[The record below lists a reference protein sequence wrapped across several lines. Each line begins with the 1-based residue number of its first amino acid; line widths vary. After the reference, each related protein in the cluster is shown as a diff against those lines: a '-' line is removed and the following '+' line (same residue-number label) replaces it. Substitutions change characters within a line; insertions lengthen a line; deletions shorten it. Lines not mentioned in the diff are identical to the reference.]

1 MPFVGDTMLEDEP
14 LLLLPTEEDLP
25 DSDEKPVDNELQ
37 VLAPVLLR
45 AILTYI
51 WSDRFDWFFGINL
64 GVYYDENEPA
74 MVSDRLEVIGPDG
87 FLSLGVARVRPNG
100 KLRRSYV
107 LKQEKVMP
115 QWVLEVVSKK
125 PGGEYGEKVKSY
137 AAMGV
142 LYYVI
147 YNPTHYVR
155 DKHEAFEVYKLK
167 KGKYVRQRGNPV
179 WMPEI
184 GLGIGHEFG
193 TQDDIERD
201 WLYWYDESGN
211 RYPAPADILKQ
222 ERILRGREQLMRQQL
237 EAELAQER
245 NQRLEGEQARIQVQ
259 QELAKEAQA
268 RRSLLQRQL
277 TRKVGAID
285 DRTLAK
291 INALPTDQLESLGED
306 LLDFGSIDDL
316 TVWID
321 NQA

>member
-1 MPFVGDTMLEDEP
+1 MLEDEA
-14 LLLLPTEEDLP
+14 LLLLPTEDDLP

-74 MVSDRLEVIGPDG
+74 IGPDG

-167 KGKYVRQRGNPV
+167 KGKYVRQQGSPV

-193 TQDDIERD
+193 MQDDIGRD
-201 WLYWYDESGN
+201 WLYWYDELGK

-222 ERILRGREQLMRQQL
+222 ERILRGREQLIRQQL
-237 EAELAQER
+237 EAELA
-245 NQRLEGEQARIQVQ
+245 A
-259 QELAKEAQA
+259 EAQA
-268 RRSLLQRQL
+268 RRSFILRLLA
-277 TRKVGAID
+277 RKLDTVD
-285 DRTLAK
+285 DAVLDR
-291 INALPTDQLESLGED
+291 INALTIDQLELLGEA
-306 LLDFGSIDDL
+306 LLDFESIEDL
-316 TVWID
+316 TNWLD
-321 NQA
+321 NQG